1 MLPGNDILEIRY
13 RSDESVEVRSKGT
26 TSPRTVRRPGR
37 PIGCARRVAGIS
49 RCGAEDG
56 KIWKMMGKWWGNG
69 GHPKIIPDDKV
80 FPYFPNLRTGFT
92 IQLPHH
98 GLFGI
103 DLRWWFAYNV
113 SNAKY
118 SSNQPLLQCDSE
130 NLNYL
135 ICLLVVYSCY
145 HQPPAL
151 IFFDRFRIAALATW
165 FWDLEP
171 CSSHIAHHCT
181 TWMLLRHQVHQSD
194 SCDFAACD
202 QDWIKNFATD
212 VFHPEA
218 AKKWCVGRKTDG
230 SRNRCC
236 SGSISP
242 KQCSSWGRTNL
253 RACSSLRYN
262 EDCRHSRITG
272 ICHLA

>member
-13 RSDESVEVRSKGT
+13 RSDESVEVRRKGT
-26 TSPRTVRRPGR
+26 TSPRTVRRPRTSDWLRETGGWHIQVR
-37 PIGCARRVAGIS
+37 WVEGWEKKP
-49 RCGAEDG
+49 
-56 KIWKMMGKWWGNG
+56 WGNG
-69 GHPKIIPDDKV
+69 GGNGGHAKIIPDDEV
-80 FPYFPNLRTGFT
+80 FSHDFPNLRRGFT
-92 IQLPHH
+92 IQLPHQ

-113 SNAKY
+113 SNTKY
-118 SSNQPLLQCDSE
+118 SSKQPLLQCDSGKLE
-130 NLNYL
+130 LFD
-135 ICLLVVYSCY
+135 LLVSGIQLLCY

-181 TWMLLRHQVHQSD
+181 TWMLLRQQVHQSD
-194 SCDFAACD
+194 SCDFDACD
-202 QDWIKNFATD
+202 QDWIKNFAAD

-236 SGSISP
+236 SYGF
-242 KQCSSWGRTNL
+242 
-253 RACSSLRYN
+253 
-262 EDCRHSRITG
+262 DIT
-272 ICHLA
+272 

>member
-1 MLPGNDILEIRY
+1 MFQTPNTQATNLCCSVIR
-13 RSDESVEVRSKGT
+13 
-26 TSPRTVRRPGR
+26 
-37 PIGCARRVAGIS
+37 
-49 RCGAEDG
+49 
-56 KIWKMMGKWWGNG
+56 
-69 GHPKIIPDDKV
+69 
-80 FPYFPNLRTGFT
+80 
-92 IQLPHH
+92 
-98 GLFGI
+98 
-103 DLRWWFAYNV
+103 
-113 SNAKY
+113 
-118 SSNQPLLQCDSE
+118 E

-194 SCDFAACD
+194 SCDFDACD

-253 RACSSLRYN
+253 RFMHVLHFARRMKAKIVDILALLVFVIWPKLKQQGRLVSMRTESHCHTALSANGIIPGCKVRSLHP
-262 EDCRHSRITG
+262 EILKVT
-272 ICHLA
+272 